1 MWLTVLCADNRGAQ
15 NHHRGEGTQ
24 NAVHGRH
31 STNAAA
37 YTIAILPKKIET
49 MHKTTTSSL
58 PTLHGMFRIPPPWF
72 ETTTCSVLV
81 PYLILKSLYGVSVLL
96 VHNCYTLNV
105 MKKI

>member
-37 YTIAILPKKIET
+37 YTIAILPEKWKQYIKLQHQDYQCLGYHHQE
-49 MHKTTTSSL
+49 S
-58 PTLHGMFRIPPPWF
+58 RPPP
-72 ETTTCSVLV
+72 VV
-81 PYLILKSLYGVSVLL
+81 Y
-96 VHNCYTLNV
+96 
-105 MKKI
+105 

>member
-37 YTIAILPKKIET
+37 YTIAILPEKWKQYTKLQHQVYQLCMECLGYHHHI
-49 MHKTTTSSL
+49 L
-58 PTLHGMFRIPPPWF
+58 RPPPIV
-72 ETTTCSVLV
+72 C
-81 PYLILKSLYGVSVLL
+81 
-96 VHNCYTLNV
+96 
-105 MKKI
+105 